1 MRAGPSPFDKLR
13 ANGLDPL
20 TLSLS
25 KGVDAPKPR
34 ARMRT
39 LPGTPAM
46 THLPPLLS
54 RLGLGGAT
62 LATLILSGCA
72 TLNPPPPVD
81 ILPTA
86 PLPMP
91 APAAMAPAAPTGGL
105 FQAAR
110 YRPMFEDQRA
120 RLVGDMVTVMIV
132 ERVTATQSSSSSI
145 DRENELNAGLTALP
159 IFKAANAA
167 NIIGR
172 SNIGFGS
179 DTGFSGKGQTA
190 NSNTFTGSITTT
202 VAEVLPNGHLVV
214 TGEKQIGVN
223 HNVDVLRFSGTVDP
237 RNLQPGSVVSS
248 TQVANV
254 RVESRGRGQQAEA
267 QSIGWLSRFFLNVM
281 PF

>member
-1 MRAGPSPFDKLR
+1 MTLRSAPFFLPRLAG
-13 ANGLDPL
+13 GLVAL
-20 TLSLS
+20 
-25 KGVDAPKPR
+25 A
-34 ARMRT
+34 
-39 LPGTPAM
+39 
-46 THLPPLLS
+46 
-54 RLGLGGAT
+54 LGG
-62 LATLILSGCA
+62 CV

-81 ILPTA
+81 ILPTSPPPRPSA
-86 PLPMP
+86 AAAVP
-91 APAAMAPAAPTGGL
+91 ATPTGGL

-110 YRPMFEDQRA
+110 YRPAFEDQRA

-132 ERVTATQSSSSSI
+132 ERVTASQRSTSSI
-145 DRENELNAGLTALP
+145 DRENEMNAGLTNLP

-172 SNIGFGS
+172 SKLGVGS
-179 DTGFSGKGQTA
+179 DNAFSGKGETA
-190 NSNTFTGSITTT
+190 NSNNFTGSITTT
-202 VAEVLPNGHLVV
+202 VVEVLPNGHMVV

-237 RNLQPGSVVSS
+237 RNLQPGSLVSS

>member
-1 MRAGPSPFDKLR
+1 MA
-13 ANGLDPL
+13 
-20 TLSLS
+20 
-25 KGVDAPKPR
+25 
-34 ARMRT
+34 
-39 LPGTPAM
+39 
-46 THLPPLLS
+46 
-54 RLGLGGAT
+54 
-62 LATLILSGCA
+62 LALSGCA

-81 ILPTA
+81 ILPTSPPPRPSA
-86 PLPMP
+86 AAAIP
-91 APAAMAPAAPTGGL
+91 ATPSGGL

-132 ERVTATQSSSSSI
+132 ERVTATQKSSSNV
-145 DRENELNAGLTALP
+145 DRSNELNAGLTNLP

-167 NIIGR
+167 NLIGR
-172 SNIGFGS
+172 SKLGVGS
-179 DTGFSGKGQTA
+179 DNKFSGAGETA

-202 VAEVLPNGHLVV
+202 VVEVLPNGHLVV

-237 RNLQPGSVVSS
+237 RNLQPGSLVSS

>member
-1 MRAGPSPFDKLR
+1 MA
-13 ANGLDPL
+13 
-20 TLSLS
+20 
-25 KGVDAPKPR
+25 
-34 ARMRT
+34 
-39 LPGTPAM
+39 
-46 THLPPLLS
+46 
-54 RLGLGGAT
+54 
-62 LATLILSGCA
+62 LALSGCA

-81 ILPTA
+81 MPPTTPPPQPTPIAALPAT
-86 PLPMP
+86 
-91 APAAMAPAAPTGGL
+91 PTGGL
-105 FQAAR
+105 FHAAR

-120 RLVGDMVTVMIV
+120 RLVGDTVTVQIV
-132 ERVTATQSSSSSI
+132 ERVTASQKSSSNL
-145 DRENELNAGLTALP
+145 DRSNELNAGLTNLP
-159 IFKAANAA
+159 LLKAANAA

-172 SNIGFGS
+172 SKIGVGS
-179 DTGFSGKGQTA
+179 DNSFSGAGETA

-202 VAEVLPNGHLVV
+202 VVDVLPNGHLVV

-237 RNLQPGSVVSS
+237 RNLQPGSLVSS

>member
-1 MRAGPSPFDKLR
+1 M
-13 ANGLDPL
+13 
-20 TLSLS
+20 T
-25 KGVDAPKPR
+25 PR
-34 ARMRT
+34 
-39 LPGTPAM
+39 PA
-46 THLPPLLS
+46 LFS
-54 RLGLGGAT
+54 RLHGAGSAV
-62 LATLILSGCA
+62 LAVCVLSGCVA

-81 ILPTA
+81 ILPTSPQ
-86 PLPMP
+86 PLPS
-91 APAAMAPAAPTGGL
+91 PAAALPATPTGGL
-105 FQAAR
+105 FHAAR

-132 ERVTATQSSSSSI
+132 ERVTATQSSTSSV
-145 DRENELNAGLTALP
+145 DRENELSAGLTALP

-167 NIIGR
+167 NLVGR
-172 SNIGFGS
+172 SNIGVGS
-179 DTGFSGKGQTA
+179 ETGFSGRGATA
-190 NSNTFTGSITTT
+190 NNNNFTGSITTS
-202 VAEVLPNGHLVV
+202 VIDVLPNGHLVV

-237 RNLQPGSVVSS
+237 RNLQPGSLVSS

>member
-1 MRAGPSPFDKLR
+1 MTLRSASFFLPRLAG
-13 ANGLDPL
+13 GLVAL
-20 TLSLS
+20 
-25 KGVDAPKPR
+25 A
-34 ARMRT
+34 
-39 LPGTPAM
+39 
-46 THLPPLLS
+46 
-54 RLGLGGAT
+54 LGG
-62 LATLILSGCA
+62 CV

-81 ILPTA
+81 ILPTS
-86 PLPMP
+86 PPP
-91 APAAMAPAAPTGGL
+91 RPSAAAAVPVTPTGGL
-105 FQAAR
+105 FHAAR
-110 YRPMFEDQRA
+110 YRPAFEDQRA

-132 ERVTATQSSSSSI
+132 ERVTASQRSTSSI
-145 DRENELNAGLTALP
+145 DRENEMNAGLTNLP

-172 SNIGFGS
+172 SKLGVGS
-179 DTGFSGKGQTA
+179 DNAFSGKGETA
-190 NSNTFTGSITTT
+190 NSNNFTGSITTT
-202 VAEVLPNGHLVV
+202 VVEVLPNGHMVV

-237 RNLQPGSVVSS
+237 RNLQPGSLVSS

>member
-1 MRAGPSPFDKLR
+1 MTLR
-13 ANGLDPL
+13 PALF
-20 TLSLS
+20 S
-25 KGVDAPKPR
+25 
-34 ARMRT
+34 
-39 LPGTPAM
+39 LPGSLMA
-46 THLPPLLS
+46 
-54 RLGLGGAT
+54 
-62 LATLILSGCA
+62 LALSGCA

-81 ILPTA
+81 MPPTTPPPQPTPIAALPAT
-86 PLPMP
+86 
-91 APAAMAPAAPTGGL
+91 PTGGL
-105 FQAAR
+105 FHAAR

-120 RLVGDMVTVMIV
+120 RLVGDTVTVQIV
-132 ERVTATQSSSSSI
+132 ERVTASQKSSSNL
-145 DRENELNAGLTALP
+145 DRSNELNAGLTNLP
-159 IFKAANAA
+159 LLKAANAA

-172 SNIGFGS
+172 SKIGVGS
-179 DTGFSGKGQTA
+179 DNSFSGAGETA

-202 VAEVLPNGHLVV
+202 VVDVLPNGHLVV

-237 RNLQPGSVVSS
+237 RNLQPGSLVSS

>member
-1 MRAGPSPFDKLR
+1 M
-13 ANGLDPL
+13 
-20 TLSLS
+20 
-25 KGVDAPKPR
+25 
-34 ARMRT
+34 
-39 LPGTPAM
+39 TP
-46 THLPPLLS
+46 S
-54 RLGLGGAT
+54 RLPLSAAA
-62 LATLILSGCA
+62 LATLLLTGCAA

-86 PLPMP
+86 PLQTPTPIAALP
-91 APAAMAPAAPTGGL
+91 ATPTGGL

-132 ERVTATQSSSSSI
+132 ERVTASQRSTSSLE
-145 DRENELNAGLTALP
+145 RENELNAGLTNLP

-172 SNIGFGS
+172 SKIGAGS
-179 DTGFSGKGQTA
+179 DNSFSGKGETA

-254 RVESRGRGQQAEA
+254 RIESRGRGQQAEA

>member
-1 MRAGPSPFDKLR
+1 MTTRPAF
-13 ANGLDPL
+13 
-20 TLSLS
+20 
-25 KGVDAPKPR
+25 
-34 ARMRT
+34 
-39 LPGTPAM
+39 LP
-46 THLPPLLS
+46 
-54 RLGLGGAT
+54 RLGASSAA
-62 LATLILSGCA
+62 LAALVLSGCA
-72 TLNPPPPVD
+72 TMNPPPPVD

-86 PLPMP
+86 PLPAPMP
-91 APAAMAPAAPTGGL
+91 AAALPATPTGGL

-145 DRENELNAGLTALP
+145 DRENELNAGITNLP

-172 SNIGFGS
+172 SKIGVGS
-179 DTGFSGKGQTA
+179 DNAFTGKGQTA

-254 RVESRGRGQQAEA
+254 RVESRGRGQQAEV